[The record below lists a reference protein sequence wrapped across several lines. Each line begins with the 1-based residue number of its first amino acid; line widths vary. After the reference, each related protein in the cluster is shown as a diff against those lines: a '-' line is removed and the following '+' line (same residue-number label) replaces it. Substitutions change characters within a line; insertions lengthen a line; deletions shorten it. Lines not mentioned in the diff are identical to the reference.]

1 MQDTDLL
8 QDGLALMGLGMGVV
22 FVFLTLLVVAVVL
35 MSRLV
40 QRFAPT
46 PAPVNAKRA
55 RALNAAEVDEE
66 VLAVIG
72 AAVHHYRGKPRC

>member
-40 QRFAPT
+40 ERFSPM
-46 PAPVNAKRA
+46 PAPVSPKRA
-55 RALNAAEVDEE
+55 QASNSAEVDEE

-72 AAVHHYRGKPRC
+72 AAVHHYRRKTRC